1 MHTYMYTHI
10 YIHTQIYIY
19 IYAHMYT
26 NTYISIY
33 GVWNKEREVAP
44 VWLWVMVGP
53 IIFFPKFID
62 VTVMQEAAASD
73 QGAMCNGDYE
83 ASASETQML
92 NLNLFT
98 RSFHLHSGSG
108 WRFWR
113 ASRWPDSWL
122 SCAISLTFTL
132 RAFQVWNITMSSG

>member
-1 MHTYMYTHI
+1 MYI
-10 YIHTQIYIY
+10 CVYC
-19 IYAHMYT
+19 
-26 NTYISIY
+26 

-122 SCAISLTFTL
+122 SCAISLAFTL
-132 RAFQVWNITMSSG
+132 RAFQVWNITMSWG